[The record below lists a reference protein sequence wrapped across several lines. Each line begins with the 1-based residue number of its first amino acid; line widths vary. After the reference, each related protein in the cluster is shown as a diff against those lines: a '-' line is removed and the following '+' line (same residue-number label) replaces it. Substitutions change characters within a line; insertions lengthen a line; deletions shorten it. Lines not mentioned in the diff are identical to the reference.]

1 MFLLQCCLL
10 VDSLIPLS
18 PLKLEIKII
27 KYCVIFSFYVFY
39 MYGWL
44 QKLINRHV
52 FVFIIIF
59 FFTKPNKNLSYY
71 LCKTCTFSKN
81 KIIPITLPNHHKLFG
96 AYT

>member
-10 VDSLIPLS
+10 VDSFIPLS

-52 FVFIIIF
+52 FVFTIIF
-59 FFTKPNKNLSYY
+59 FLQNLTRIYHTISVKPVLLAKTKYY
-71 LCKTCTFSKN
+71 L
-81 KIIPITLPNHHKLFG
+81 
-96 AYT
+96 

>member
-27 KYCVIFSFYVFY
+27 KYSVIFSFYVFY

-52 FVFIIIF
+52 FVFTIF
-59 FFTKPNKNLSYY
+59 FLQNLTRIYHTISVKPVLSAKTKYY
-71 LCKTCTFSKN
+71 L
-81 KIIPITLPNHHKLFG
+81 
-96 AYT
+96 